1 MNTRYTR
8 PTNQETI
15 NSIKDYEHHLQNR
28 INNLRSLIQQPNPD
42 LETVR
47 GAMIYFSIGQNM
59 PIPDDIFNMARQK
72 SVNLFHV
79 MEEARIKVL
88 RNLLRI
94 AENAPLGTTPANT
107 MQTLQ
112 VLLNHETFSN
122 QSLVDVISAYPSSVN
137 EIMTVKVDAV
147 WDGQSPF
154 FWPHQV
160 DKSTGNTLLHQLIVE
175 KELNQLKA
183 YLSAIYQAKQSGVA
197 VSFDAEKKNQDNKII
212 LQLALETGNKD
223 IVSAVLV
230 YANPARTAH
239 ENQIASLNIN
249 IPEIMRQQQNL
260 LLETTS
266 AINRRQ
272 QIMSNVQQ
280 QTLANVGVLA
290 IQQANTD
297 AQVQQIGY
305 VTAVNSAAVQ
315 AIGHHVGIQLALPST
330 PTVTIEELPDQV
342 ATAQLPQ
349 APARLQIA
357 NQPVQAQLTT
367 ANDPNRLFAL
377 TAPTPVD
384 RVRQLRNARAENN
397 ALTELRNICAEMNTL
412 RSEIQGRL
420 DRFNQLEQRAIQIES
435 NLTGNNRVN
444 PSPRR

>member
-1 MNTRYTR
+1 MNTRFQR
-8 PTNQETI
+8 SLNPETI
-15 NSIKDYEHHLQNR
+15 NSVKDYEHHLQNR
-28 INNLRSLIQQPNPD
+28 INNLRTHIQQPNPD
-42 LETVR
+42 QETVR
-47 GAMIYFSIGQNM
+47 VAMIYFSVGQNM

-72 SVNLFHV
+72 NINLFYV
-79 MEEARIKVL
+79 MEETRIKVL

-107 MQTLQ
+107 MQALQ

-147 WDGQSPF
+147 WDGQSRL
-154 FWPHQV
+154 FWSHQV

-175 KELNQLKA
+175 KELNQIKA
-183 YLSAIYQAKQSGVA
+183 YMSAIYQAKQSGVA
-197 VSFDAEKKNQDNKII
+197 VPFDAEKKNQDNKSI
-212 LQLALETGNKD
+212 LQLAFETGNKD

-230 YANPARTAH
+230 YANPARTTH
-239 ENQIASLNIN
+239 ENQIANLNIN

-280 QTLANVGVLA
+280 QTLANMGVLA

-305 VTAVNSAAVQ
+305 VTAVNTAAVQ
-315 AIGHHVGIQLALPST
+315 AIGNHVGVQLALPPNST
-330 PTVTIEELPDQV
+330 VRVEELPDPTG
-342 ATAQLPQ
+342 AAALPQ
-349 APARLQIA
+349 PAPLLQIT
-357 NQPVQAQLTT
+357 NQPASAQPTA
-367 ANDPNRLFAL
+367 ANDPNRLFA
-377 TAPTPVD
+377 PTPVAPAQTN
-384 RVRQLRNARAENN
+384 RLAQLRNARAENT
-397 ALTELRNICAEMNTL
+397 ALTHLTNIRAEMNTL
-412 RSEIQGRL
+412 RNRL
-420 DRFNQLEQRAIQIES
+420 TQLEQQVTQIES
-435 NLTGNNRVN
+435 TLTVNNRAN
-444 PSPRR
+444 TMIRLANAN